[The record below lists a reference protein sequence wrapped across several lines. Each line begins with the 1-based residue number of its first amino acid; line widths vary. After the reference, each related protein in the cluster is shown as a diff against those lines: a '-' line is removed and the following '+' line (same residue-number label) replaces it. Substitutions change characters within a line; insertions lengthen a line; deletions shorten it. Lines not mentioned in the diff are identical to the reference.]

1 MFACVTSFVNVLLG
15 WFSWKIENIMQVHI
29 FFCFY
34 GQYFRDIHTRREIL
48 QIITPCLNKDTGC
61 DWIGEVRSAE
71 VRVKRLLLIPCSC
84 K

>member
-1 MFACVTSFVNVLLG
+1 MFACATSFVNVLMG

-29 FFCFY
+29 FFVAMDSIFLT
-34 GQYFRDIHTRREIL
+34 ITREEKIL
-48 QIITPCLNKDTGC
+48 QMITPCLNKDTGC

-71 VRVKRLLLIPCSC
+71 VRVKRLLLIPCSR

>member
-1 MFACVTSFVNVLLG
+1 MYYLVDSAGKLRILCKFTF
-15 WFSWKIENIMQVHI
+15 